1 MAFRFLLIAGMSTY
15 LLLRARKRMRRRGRG
30 RDVIHPEG
38 FVGARRVA
46 DAYLN
51 GAESRFKDLFRMD
64 RATFQA
70 LLR

>member
-1 MAFRFLLIAGMSTY
+1 
-15 LLLRARKRMRRRGRG
+15 MRRRGRG

-51 GAESRFKDLFRMD
+51 GAELRFKDLFRMD